1 MLFIIV
7 GLVYRYV
14 LCRRPWLC
22 CWLERQRQQRR
33 SLGCVVY
40 YCWSSV
46 PVCLMQEALALLL
59 AREMET
65 AEEGDELMVVGG
77 AGQANIIPGK

>member
-1 MLFIIV
+1 
-7 GLVYRYV
+7 
-14 LCRRPWLC
+14 
-22 CWLERQRQQRR
+22 
-33 SLGCVVY
+33 
-40 YCWSSV
+40 
-46 PVCLMQEALALLL
+46 MQEALALLL